1 MIQTNLKE
9 LLNRNNIS
17 INKLSIETGLS
28 RPTLTSLMNNESKGI
43 QFDTLEKLLDYFDIS
58 IADFFSVYNEEI
70 IFNFLSEVPLSK
82 VKVMEER
89 PISAERND
97 NYVEFNPSEL
107 MSYKCCIE
115 IDGTPSKPFGGVLS
129 PIMDNEKIVAM
140 GLAFFRSD
148 LEGNSLPIQDVKAF
162 IKKLDSEALGS
173 LVEEL
178 LNNWYKRYKIIKKSE
193 FSDIIITNLTL
204 LDDQPVS
211 YPVFVDIVK
220 IGKEIRFDLYGYK
233 NSGYKEGDEDFSNSV
248 IFNDLEGK

>member
-43 QFDTLEKLLDYFDIS
+43 QFDTLEKLLDYFNIS
-58 IADFFSVYNEEI
+58 ISDFFSVYNEEI

-82 VKVMEER
+82 VKIMEES
-89 PISAERND
+89 PLSVERND

-107 MSYKCCIE
+107 ISYKCCIE
-115 IDGTPSKPFGGVLS
+115 IDGKSGKPFGGALS
-129 PIMDNEKIVAM
+129 PVMDNEKIVAM
-140 GLAFFRSD
+140 GLVFFRSD
-148 LEGNSLPIQDVKAF
+148 MEGNPLPIQDVKIF

-173 LVEEL
+173 LVEKI
-178 LNNWYKRYKIIKKSE
+178 LNNWYKRYKIIKKSD
-193 FSDIIITNLTL
+193 FSDMIITNLTL
-204 LDDQPVS
+204 LDEQPIS
-211 YPVFVDIVK
+211 YPIFIDIEK
-220 IGKEIRFDLYGYK
+220 KGKEIIFDLYGYK

-248 IFNDLEGK
+248 IFNDLEG